1 MLDIDLA
8 VEAGYP
14 TELIYKLYI
23 RQCKCLLE
31 LGKISEAQAAFDRAI
46 DAIDRSGMKKDARK
60 GMAANLQEAFIN
72 LAKSVE
78 ENPPPPTDDELQNVS
93 TISLNSFQ
101 YLEKLQLIA
110 RRKLWINQTHEYT
123 FSNFSPFRNG
133 QN

>member
-1 MLDIDLA
+1 MIYNYRSASHFQLKEYSACLLDIDLA

-93 TISLNSFQ
+93 NIHKLTLNIWNT
-101 YLEKLQLIA
+101 YIA
-110 RRKLWINQTHEYT
+110 
-123 FSNFSPFRNG
+123 
-133 QN
+133 

>member
-1 MLDIDLA
+1 MFALRFLQQSSNTS
-8 VEAGYP
+8 VNCWFMP
-14 TELIYKLYI
+14 WSVP
-23 RQCKCLLE
+23 LE

-93 TISLNSFQ
+93 SICIS
-101 YLEKLQLIA
+101 
-110 RRKLWINQTHEYT
+110 T
-123 FSNFSPFRNG
+123 FCWEIWNEEC
-133 QN
+133 

>member
-1 MLDIDLA
+1 M
-8 VEAGYP
+8 
-14 TELIYKLYI
+14 
-23 RQCKCLLE
+23 LE

>member
-1 MLDIDLA
+1 MPRRKFSISIIVTYSFRSASHFQLKQYPACLLDIDLA

-14 TELIYKLYI
+14 TDLVYKLYI

-31 LGKISEAQAAFDRAI
+31 LGRIADAQAAFDRAI

-78 ENPPPPTDDELQNVS
+78 ENPPPPTNDELQNVS
-93 TISLNSFQ
+93 
-101 YLEKLQLIA
+101 
-110 RRKLWINQTHEYT
+110 
-123 FSNFSPFRNG
+123 
-133 QN
+133 

>member
-1 MLDIDLA
+1 MYFYIRSASHFQLKEYSACMLDIDLA

-31 LGKISEAQAAFDRAI
+31 LGRIADAQAAFDRAI

-78 ENPPPPTDDELQNVS
+78 ENPPPPTNDDLQNVS
-93 TISLNSFQ
+93 QMHSLFGKV
-101 YLEKLQLIA
+101 LEL
-110 RRKLWINQTHEYT
+110 N
-123 FSNFSPFRNG
+123 
-133 QN
+133 